1 MSVDT
6 LEAQEVGAREGQFY
20 SHVAEMIGGDV
31 TPGRV
36 RRVIERLNSGKHLVH
51 GIFRD
56 PALSRIE
63 REGIRPI
70 TPEGGYVSDWTTGT
84 RVFGHPE
91 AHGPIA
97 KGGYDTSF
105 FHYAH
110 TPSNELGHTHMSIA
124 MTNGDLFKEVGEV
137 YFMKNSMVELPFPV
151 PREKMALLLVEMKGG
166 GKDDRTSRQRLEQ
179 TMFGLLEEVLEK
191 SYRGGEAFR
200 RSVTI

>member
-1 MSVDT
+1 MSVDA
-6 LEAQEVGAREGQFY
+6 LEAQETGTREGQFY

-31 TPGRV
+31 TPERV
-36 RRVIERLNSGKHLVH
+36 RRVVERLNSGKQLVH
-51 GIFRD
+51 GIFRGQ
-56 PALSRIE
+56 ALSRIE

-70 TPEGGYVSDWTTGT
+70 TPEGGYVSDWTTGM

-91 AHGPIA
+91 ARGPIA

-110 TPSNELGHTHMSIA
+110 THSEELGDVQMSMA
-124 MTNGDLFKEVGEV
+124 MTNADLLQEMGAV

-151 PREKMALLLVEMKGG
+151 PREKMALLLVEIQGG
-166 GKDDRTSRQRLEQ
+166 RRDQTSRQTLEQ

-200 RSVTI
+200 RTVSI